1 LQQQQACL
9 TSDEGASVD
18 AAPVIA
24 RGHNVA
30 VFVPPVTEAALA
42 VLAAGG
48 KRPALILTSDAS
60 RAADLAD
67 GLSGA
72 FAVTGLER
80 ARLALADQPPEILVS
95 GAGEA
100 LALLTRSA
108 LHPSKFACVVLA
120 WPEQQDDEGDA
131 ALASVM
137 AECDKEAQRILL
149 TARTGAATEA
159 LIERYAFKAMTFG
172 FPAQDAPVE
181 APLGAA
187 RFVIGTPG
195 RVAEMR
201 RRVLDSL
208 HDGHEEQVVV
218 AACPMSRASAAGLV
232 ASAAGDTPIIVA
244 QPHQLAWLR
253 SLFAPLSSLNLP
265 SSPDLAETR
274 AEKLR
279 ARIVR
284 TIETEDLDLELLIV
298 GPLLGQFDPAT
309 VAAAAIR
316 LGAREAGAAARPASG
331 SASAPSPGMTGV
343 AKVWVGI
350 GRKDN
355 VKPGDLVG
363 AIVNEA
369 GVPAEAIGKIEVKD
383 LFCLVEIRADAAD
396 QVVKGLTG
404 KTVRGRRLVARVD
417 RGPGA
422 KPPRRA

>member
-1 LQQQQACL
+1 
-9 TSDEGASVD
+9 VD

-42 VLAAGG
+42 VIEAGG
-48 KRPALILTSDAS
+48 KRPALVLTSDAS

-67 GLSGA
+67 GLPGA

-80 ARLALADQPPEILVS
+80 AKVALAGNPPEILVS

-108 LHPSKFACVVLA
+108 LHPAKFACIVLA

-137 AECDKEAQRILL
+137 AECDKEAQRIVL

-172 FPAQDAPVE
+172 FPSPDAPVGP
-181 APLGAA
+181 PLGPA
-187 RFVIGTPG
+187 RFVIGAPG

-208 HDGHEEQVVV
+208 HGVNDDQVVV
-218 AACPMSRASAAGLV
+218 AACPAGREAAAAIVKSAAGE
-232 ASAAGDTPIIVA
+232 SPIIVA

-253 SLFAPLSSLNLP
+253 TLFTPLLSLTLP
-265 SSPDLAETR
+265 STADLAESR

-279 ARIVR
+279 AKIVR

-298 GPLLGQFDPAT
+298 GPLLAQFDPAT

-316 LGAREAGAAARPASG
+316 LGGREAGAAGRPAV
-331 SASAPSPGMTGV
+331 APAAAPLPGLAAV

-383 LFCLVEIRADAAD
+383 LFCLVEIRAEVAD
-396 QVVKGLTG
+396 QVVRGLTG
-404 KTVRGRRLVARVD
+404 KSVRGRRLVARVD

>member
-1 LQQQQACL
+1 M
-9 TSDEGASVD
+9 D

-42 VLAAGG
+42 VLEAGG
-48 KRPALILTSDAS
+48 KRPALILTSDS
-60 RAADLAD
+60 QRAADLAD

-80 ARLALADQPPEILVS
+80 ARLVLADKPPAILVS

-108 LHPSKFACVVLA
+108 LHPATFACIVLA

-137 AECDKEAQRILL
+137 AECDKEAQRIVL

-172 FPAQDAPVE
+172 FPAQE
-181 APLGAA
+181 APAESPLGPA
-187 RFVIGTPG
+187 RFVIGAPS
-195 RVAEMR
+195 RAVELR

-208 HDGHEEQVVV
+208 HGGHEEQIVV
-218 AACPMSRASAAGLV
+218 APCPRSRASAAELV
-232 ASAAGDTPIIVA
+232 ASAPAGEAPIIVA
-244 QPHQLAWLR
+244 QPHQIAWLR
-253 SLFAPLSSLNLP
+253 TLFAPLSSLHLP
-265 SSPDLAETR
+265 GSADLAETR

-279 ARIVR
+279 ARIAR
-284 TIETEDLDLELLIV
+284 TIETEDLDRELLIV

-316 LGAREAGAAARPASG
+316 LGARDAGAPGRAASG
-331 SASAPSPGMTGV
+331 ATAAPSTGMAAI

-383 LFCLVEIRADAAD
+383 LFCLVEIRAEVAE

-404 KTVRGRRLVARVD
+404 KSVRGRRLVARLD